1 MAKPLDSPDGILW
14 SDMAYSTRSYA
25 RSSLYGGRLPLGIKS
40 LLIANTAMFLIQFF
54 LQRSV
59 GPLFSLLALVPEQVV
74 RSFYVWQLVTYM
86 FLHGGLW
93 HILWNMLALWM
104 FGVELEQRW
113 GTERFLRFYFLCGT
127 GAGICVVLANYLFGD
142 PRIATIGSSGA
153 IYAILAASAALW
165 PDRQILAFFF
175 FPMKMKY
182 FVMIV
187 GAIAFLNSWNLNSG
201 VSDVAHLSGLLFGV
215 LYVKSPR
222 IRGVNPLASLQ
233 SSYKAWKLNR
243 AKRKFQVYLR
253 KQRSDRDRWVN

>member
-1 MAKPLDSPDGILW
+1 
-14 SDMAYSTRSYA
+14 MAYSTRYYA
-25 RSSLYGGRLPLGIKS
+25 RSSLSGGRLPLGIKS

-74 RSFYVWQLVTYM
+74 RSFYIWQLVTYM

-127 GAGICVVLANYLFGD
+127 LAGICVVLANYLFGD

-222 IRGVNPLASLQ
+222 IRGVNPFASLM
-233 SSYKAWKLNR
+233 SGYKAWKLNR